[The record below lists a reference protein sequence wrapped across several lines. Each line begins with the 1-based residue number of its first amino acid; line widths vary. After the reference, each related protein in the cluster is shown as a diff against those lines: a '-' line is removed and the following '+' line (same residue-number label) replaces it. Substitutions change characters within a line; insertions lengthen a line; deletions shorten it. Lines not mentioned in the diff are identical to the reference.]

1 MTNISFRK
9 EKLSIDLIGQQ
20 RFWIGI
26 AAGVISAISLSLF
39 FNYSRE
45 ILRSLTGISSDLII
59 LGANELLFFD
69 YFFCLLASVMG
80 LTYTIW
86 IWMGNKNNK
95 RRKDSLY
102 KQLARINAMV
112 MFWIILM
119 VVARIATILPMVL
132 ITRPGYDNHLNLFEN
147 HWLLF
152 VLIPIV
158 VFMQNWFSVR
168 LVYRARK
175 WIFIS
180 FLLCL
185 LAAFTL
191 KMTTTVNQE
200 ILNQPYHQRF
210 VSDYNFI
217 DQEIATA
224 AKEYGVEF
232 DAKTIQV
239 LRKWHTDKSVE
250 QIASVKSAF
259 SYDIPISMDTIIL
272 QKIIIRNFKTG
283 HSDGHFYRRN
293 SIENWHYALPKD
305 ILKQLNYFTNTSSQT
320 KELFEVLKEQIDLVN
335 TPKVDWGRSEND
347 THTERRRSIGARYN
361 IPNEFIEQLKDVRA
375 KLLEDN
381 QYAVLAK
388 DLPEIG
394 Q

>member
-1 MTNISFRK
+1 MTDIRFRK
-9 EKLSIDLIGQQ
+9 DKLSIDLIGRQ

-45 ILRSLTGISSDLII
+45 VLRSLTGISSDLIV
-59 LGANELLFFD
+59 LETNELLFFD

-80 LTYTIW
+80 LSYTIW
-86 IWMGNKNNK
+86 IWMSNKNNK

-102 KQLARINAMV
+102 KQLARTNAIV
-112 MFWIILM
+112 IFWIILM
-119 VVARIATILPMVL
+119 VVARFATLLPMVL
-132 ITRPGYDNHLNLFEN
+132 ITRPGYDNHLNLYEN

-175 WIFIS
+175 WIFVS

-185 LAAFTL
+185 LMAFTL
-191 KMTTTVNQE
+191 KMTTTVNQD

-210 VSDYNFI
+210 ATDYNYI
-217 DQEIATA
+217 EQEVTIA

-232 DAKTIQV
+232 DTNTIQV
-239 LRKWHTDKSVE
+239 LKKWHTEKSVE
-250 QIASVKSAF
+250 QIASVKRAF
-259 SYDIPISMDTIIL
+259 AKDKPVSMDTIIL
-272 QKIIIRNFKTG
+272 QKIIIRNYKEG
-283 HSDGHFYRRN
+283 RGDGNFHRRN

-305 ILKQLNYFTNTSSQT
+305 ILKQLNYFSNTT
-320 KELFEVLKEQIDLVN
+320 DEVKELFEVLKEQIALVN
-335 TPKVDWGRSEND
+335 TPKVALGELNSG
-347 THTERRRSIGARYN
+347 THTERRRSIGAGYI
-361 IPNEFIEQLKDVRA
+361 IPSEFIEQLNEVRA
-375 KLLEDN
+375 KLLEDK
-381 QYAVLAK
+381 QYAVFAK
-388 DLPEIG
+388 KLPEIN
-394 Q
+394 